1 MDLTLIIKYTVCKA
15 TRFYLGTMPT
25 MPQHNEKEKEMKMK
39 TELQTSNFKD
49 EVNARMQRMKGKH
62 GGWW

>member
-1 MDLTLIIKYTVCKA
+1 
-15 TRFYLGTMPT
+15 MPT

-62 GGWW
+62 GGW